1 MSLYRLNFKMHLK
14 DLEMSMKRVFFEKF
28 WVLIL
33 CLVLAPSSAWAFD
46 FLGWDGLVKKH
57 VGPTT
62 IAGVRLAGVDYPGM
76 KKDPAYA
83 QLIADLKSFAPDTL
97 KTSKEKMT
105 FWINVYNIM
114 AVKMVVDHYPVD
126 SIKDAGSLFESV
138 WKKKVGV
145 VGGQEVTLNDIEHE
159 TLRKMGDPRIHV
171 AIVCASVSCPDL
183 RKEAYTA
190 DRLDAQLDDQFKR
203 FLENRGKGLQ
213 IERSKGRVTLS
224 KIFDW
229 FEEDFEPKGG
239 VLPFLSRYAPEK
251 DRAFL
256 KKGNLDVSYLDYNW
270 DLNKRN

>member
-1 MSLYRLNFKMHLK
+1 MSLYRLNIKMQLK
-14 DLEMSMKRVFFEKF
+14 DLKISMKRIFFEKF
-28 WVLIL
+28 WVLIV
-33 CLVLAPSSAWAFD
+33 CVALAPSSAWAFD
-46 FLGWDGLVKKH
+46 FSGWDTLVKKH

-62 IAGVRLAGVDYPGM
+62 IAGVRLAGVDYPAI
-76 KKDPAYA
+76 KKDPAYSK
-83 QLIADLKSFAPDTL
+83 LIADLKSFSPATL
-97 KTSKEKMT
+97 KTPKEKMT

-126 SIKDAGSLFESV
+126 SIKDAGSLFTSV
-138 WKKKVGV
+138 WKKEVGV
-145 VGGQEVTLNDIEHE
+145 VGGKEVTLNDIEHE
-159 TLRKMGDPRIHV
+159 ILRKMGDPRIHV

-183 RKEAYTA
+183 RTETYTA
-190 DRLDAQLDDQFKR
+190 DRLDAQLDDQFKQ

-213 IERSKGRVTLS
+213 IDRGKGRVTLS

-251 DRAFL
+251 DRTFL

-270 DLNKRN
+270 DLNKK

>member
-1 MSLYRLNFKMHLK
+1 MSLYRVNFKMQLK
-14 DLEMSMKRVFFEKF
+14 DLKMSVKRIFFAKF
-28 WVLIL
+28 WVLIV

-46 FLGWDGLVKKH
+46 FKAWDGLLKKN
-57 VGPTT
+57 VGSTT
-62 IAGVRLAGVDYPGM
+62 IAGVRLAGVDYAGI

-83 QLIADLKSFAPDTL
+83 KLIADLESFSSATL
-97 KTSKEKMT
+97 KTSKEKMS

-126 SIKDAGSLFESV
+126 SIKDAGSLFGSV

-145 VGGQEVTLNDIEHE
+145 VGGKEVTLNDIEHE
-159 TLRKMGDPRIHV
+159 ILRKMGDPRIHV

-183 RKEAYTA
+183 RQEAYTA
-190 DRLDAQLDDQFKR
+190 DRLDAQLDDQMKR

-213 IERSKGRVTLS
+213 VDRGKGRVTLS

-229 FEEDFEPKGG
+229 FEDDFKVKGG
-239 VLPFLSRYAPEK
+239 VLPFLSRYAPEN

-256 KKGNLDVSYLDYNW
+256 KKGDVDVSYLDYNW
-270 DLNKRN
+270 DLNKK